1 MNVGRN
7 SKIWRLSIVEKEPNV
22 KKVKEDVCREESEE
36 HRNYNKK
43 QHGQKDGKKRKR
55 KSNEDE

>member
-22 KKVKEDVCREESEE
+22 KKVKVDVCREESE
-36 HRNYNKK
+36 
-43 QHGQKDGKKRKR
+43 
-55 KSNEDE
+55 